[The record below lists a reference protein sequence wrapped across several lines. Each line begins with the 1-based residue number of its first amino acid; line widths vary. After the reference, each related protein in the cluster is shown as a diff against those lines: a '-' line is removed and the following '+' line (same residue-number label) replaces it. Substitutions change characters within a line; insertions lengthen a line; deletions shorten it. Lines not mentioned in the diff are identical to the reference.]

1 MTSLFKNIRFYV
13 LVLSTLLAGLIFLIV
28 ELTIPE
34 GSLQL
39 IRLGQIYALTA
50 VAYIY
55 VALMA
60 SPLTKT
66 FTFLPYRG
74 EYIKS
79 RRAIGVAG
87 FFFALLHA
95 SIAFFYGLGG
105 FAGLQFLAGKYLLA
119 VSLGFISLVILALL
133 TMTSFD
139 YMIDKMGFSK
149 WKFLQRFIYLGGVF
163 ILIHALILGSDFQDL
178 SGMIPQ
184 IIFVAVGFLLI
195 LEANRIDKSLHTKFA
210 KLPRFG
216 LVVITVVILIVSY
229 FFIK

>member
-13 LVLSTLLAGLIFLIV
+13 LVFSALLSGLIFLIV
-28 ELTIPE
+28 KLTIPDD
-34 GSLQL
+34 SLQL
-39 IRLGQIYALTA
+39 TRLTQIYALTA

-55 VALMA
+55 IALMA

-105 FAGLQFLAGKYLLA
+105 FSGLQFLTGNYLIAFLF
-119 VSLGFISLVILALL
+119 GFISLVILALL
-133 TMTSFD
+133 AMTSFD

-149 WKFLQRFIYLGGVF
+149 WKFLQRFIYLVGVL

-178 SGMIPQ
+178 SGVIPQ

-195 LEANRIDKSLHTKFA
+195 LETNRIDKSLHTKFA
-210 KLPRFG
+210 KIPRFG
-216 LVVITVVILIVSY
+216 LVVITGVVLIVSY